1 MRGEAADGQSD
12 GLCDV
17 IRDATRSLA
26 CLDAERLEE
35 LAASCRLLTR
45 QNEQERIAPPREDAV
60 RAQAELAVLG
70 RLLVETQQNLRVLR
84 SHTGGS
90 QARGDY
96 GRFILPAWI
105 PMEAGRGDH

>member
-1 MRGEAADGQSD
+1 MREEAGDGQSD
-12 GLCDV
+12 SLCDV
-17 IRDATRSLA
+17 IREATHLLA

-35 LAASCRLLTR
+35 LSASCRLLTR
-45 QNEQERIAPPREDAV
+45 QNEQERTALPREDAG
-60 RAQAELAVLG
+60 RAQAELAVLD

-84 SHTGGS
+84 SHVGGS